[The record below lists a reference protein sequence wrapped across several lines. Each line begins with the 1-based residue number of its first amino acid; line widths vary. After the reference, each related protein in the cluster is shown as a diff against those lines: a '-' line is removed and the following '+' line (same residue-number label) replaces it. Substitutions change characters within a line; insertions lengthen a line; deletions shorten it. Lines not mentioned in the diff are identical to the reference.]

1 MGLNLQKA
9 NKIIYF
15 SLTDRS
21 ELFEQSKKRI
31 HRIGQEKRCFYYLM
45 LCPGTV
51 EEDILHTLELRRDYT
66 DELFKSIKKTSI
78 AKRILISW
86 LIVAIIFSLVGF
98 LIGSI
103 TSHGSDKATEPEA
116 ETETEIL
123 IYGQYDGR
131 IFNGEMSMDWGGD
144 LNFVPLDV
152 PMDEDLQEFIF
163 YLSAGYNIDFTLVM
177 AMIQQE
183 SGFQADVI
191 SGSNDYGLMQINKI
205 NHPYI
210 TETLGI
216 TDFLEP
222 YNNVRSG
229 MFILRKLF
237 EKYETP
243 EKALM
248 AYNMGET
255 GASRL
260 WEQGIFETNYSK
272 KVLQYQQQFIEE
284 LERSSNN
291 D

>member
-1 MGLNLQKA
+1 MN
-9 NKIIYF
+9 Y
-15 SLTDRS
+15 S
-21 ELFEQSKKRI
+21 
-31 HRIGQEKRCFYYLM
+31 
-45 LCPGTV
+45 
-51 EEDILHTLELRRDYT
+51 
-66 DELFKSIKKTSI
+66 KSIKKTSI

-131 IFNGEMSMDWGGD
+131 IFNGEMSMDLGGD